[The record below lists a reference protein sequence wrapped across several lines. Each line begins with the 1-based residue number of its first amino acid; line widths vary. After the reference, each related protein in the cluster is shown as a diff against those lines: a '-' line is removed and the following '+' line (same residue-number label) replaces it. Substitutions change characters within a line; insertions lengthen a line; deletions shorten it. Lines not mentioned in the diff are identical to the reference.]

1 RKKGIHF
8 RLRADLTSGSC
19 LHCWFHQNWM
29 NEVTTLLSLL
39 ICFNNFGLEIMC
51 DGARRS
57 RDAKHAMV
65 TKAIYLYFNCANE
78 AIMGAQFNRAT
89 EAVENLH

>member
-1 RKKGIHF
+1 
-8 RLRADLTSGSC
+8 
-19 LHCWFHQNWM
+19 M